1 MYEVLVGHLPSVDG
15 QSWNIHQTMRNAP
28 RPLPDSVEFDV
39 QEVLRKATALSPD
52 DRYQTA
58 TEATTALREAIT
70 EHVPQGYAAAEVLPE
85 ITDPAMLALIEA
97 QDLFFKAQERWSD
110 SAGRF
115 RCEAGEFNYLHSYFI
130 EPDTCPL

>member
-28 RPLPDSVEFDV
+28 LPVPDSMEFDV

-70 EHVPQGYAAAEVLPE
+70 EHVPHGYAPAEVLPQ
-85 ITDPAMLALIEA
+85 ITAPPILALIPP
-97 QDLFFKAQERWSD
+97 QNFSFK
-110 SAGRF
+110 
-115 RCEAGEFNYLHSYFI
+115 
-130 EPDTCPL
+130 